1 MIDREPTG
9 VISVVMYEIGIVVCR
24 CRRIRGGRGRCAAKE
39 AAEGGWQVRP
49 GGEEMYLRR
58 QPRAECSEEMQGTD
72 GGRTSDEAA
81 VTELGARG
89 RRGREKAASE
99 RPAFVTGGRA
109 SRSSGTM
116 TDAPFDQPCQK
127 ACTHRPA
134 SSRTRGSRWAGRLE
148 GVARL
153 GEPAGNGG
161 QACRRPVAVFDQG
174 ESHRDKRVRLRT
186 FQERAEERKR
196 WLASTTLT
204 R

>member
-1 MIDREPTG
+1 MQA
-9 VISVVMYEIGIVVCR
+9 
-24 CRRIRGGRGRCAAKE
+24 IRGGRGRCAAKE
-39 AAEGGWQVRP
+39 ATRGGWQVRP
-49 GGEEMYLRR
+49 GEEGFFLRR

-72 GGRTSDEAA
+72 AGRTSDEAA
-81 VTELGARG
+81 VTKLGLRG
-89 RRGREKAASE
+89 RRGQEGVASE
-99 RPAFVTGGRA
+99 RPAFVTGGLA

-116 TDAPFDQPCQK
+116 TDTPFDQPCQK
-127 ACTHRPA
+127 ACTHRRA

-186 FQERAEERKR
+186 FQERAEEEEVACAGQSRR
-196 WLASTTLT
+196 L
-204 R
+204 